1 MGLFVSK
8 NLSNEGGKI
17 MAQEKLLSGCA
28 AAAQGAKF
36 AEVEVICSYPIRPY
50 TAIMMELA
58 KLVANGELDAE
69 FIHGEGEHAQVS
81 VVLGASAA
89 GARAYTGSSGVGVT
103 YAFEVYSP
111 AAGGRYPFQMAIA
124 DRTLD
129 PPGDFGS
136 EHTDAMSARDQGWF
150 MGWAATPQEV
160 FDNTL
165 INYRV
170 GEDPRI
176 MLPQFVCQDGYFLSH
191 IPDKVILP
199 ELSQVREFLP
209 PYSAPHPLSPQC
221 PVSHG
226 PQIRPD
232 QGAPMDAQRAMTFL
246 EAPKVIEKAIDDF
259 NRIFGR
265 NYDPYLEKYKMDDAE
280 IAFFIQ
286 GAHANTC
293 KSAINHLRS
302 QGVKAGMVRPRW
314 IRPWPTEQIAKA
326 LSQVKVV
333 GCVESSTSYGGA
345 TRGGNLIHEVRASL
359 YDLEKRPMVT
369 SFMAG
374 LGGDVIMLD
383 DFYYMAKIL
392 TKMAEDK
399 KTHQL
404 VYWVGFED
412 GE

>member
-1 MGLFVSK
+1 
-8 NLSNEGGKI
+8 
-17 MAQEKLLSGCA
+17 MAEEKLLSGCA

-36 AEVEVICSYPIRPY
+36 AEIEVTASFPIRPY

-58 KLVANGELDAE
+58 KMVANGELDCE
-69 FIHGEGEHAQVS
+69 FVHGEGEHAQVS
-81 VVLGASAA
+81 IVLGASAC

-111 AAGGRYPFQMAIA
+111 AAGGRYPLQMAIA

-136 EHTDAMSARDQGWF
+136 EHTDAMSARDQGWL

-165 INYRV
+165 INFRV
-170 GEDPRI
+170 GEDPRV

-191 IPDKVILP
+191 IPDRVILP

-209 PYSAPHPLSPQC
+209 PYKAPHPLSPTC

-246 EAPKVIEKAIDDF
+246 DVPTVIEEAVADYNKIFKRNID
-259 NRIFGR
+259 
-265 NYDPYLEKYKMDDAE
+265 PWLEKYMMDDAE
-280 IAFFIQ
+280 VAFFIQ
-286 GAHANTC
+286 GAHANSC
-293 KSAINHLRS
+293 KSAIRHLRD
-302 QGVKAGMVRPRW
+302 QGLKAGMVRPRW
-314 IRPWPTEQIAKA
+314 VRPWPTQQIMEAFVNTKA
-326 LSQVKVV
+326 VAT
-333 GCVESSTSYGGA
+333 VETSTSYGGA
-345 TRGGNLIHEVRASL
+345 TRGGNLIHEVSASL
-359 YDLEKRPMVT
+359 YDLDKRPLLT

-374 LGGDVIMLD
+374 LGGDVILLE

-392 TKMAEDK
+392 KQMVQEK
-399 KTHQL
+399 KTRQK
-404 VYWVGFED
+404 VYWVGFE
-412 GE
+412 EET

>member
-1 MGLFVSK
+1 
-8 NLSNEGGKI
+8 
-17 MAQEKLLSGCA
+17 MAQEKMLSGCA
-28 AAAQGAKF
+28 AAAQGAKY
-36 AEVEVICSYPIRPY
+36 AEVEVICSFPIRPY

-58 KLVANGELDAE
+58 RMVANGELEAE
-69 FIHGEGEHAQVS
+69 FIHGEGEHAQLS

-111 AAGGRYPFQMAIA
+111 AAGGRYPLQMAIA

-136 EHTDAMSARDQGWF
+136 EHTDAMSARDQGWL

-165 INYRV
+165 INFRV
-170 GEDPRI
+170 GEDPDV

-191 IPDKVILP
+191 IPDKVVLP
-199 ELSQVREFLP
+199 EMSQVREFLP
-209 PYSAPHPLSPQC
+209 PYKAPHPLSLEC

-232 QGAPMDAQRAMTFL
+232 QGAPMDAQRAATFL
-246 EAPKVIEKAIDDF
+246 EVPRVIEKAVGDF

-265 NYDPYLEKYKMDDAE
+265 HYDPFLEKYKMEDAE
-280 IAFFIQ
+280 VAYFIQ

-293 KSAINHLRS
+293 KAAINQLRS
-302 QGVKAGMVRPRW
+302 KGLKVGMVRPRW
-314 IRPWPTEQIAKA
+314 IRPWPTQQIAEAFAKVKA
-326 LSQVKVV
+326 IAS
-333 GCVESSTSYGGA
+333 VETSTSYGGA
-345 TRGGNLIHEVRASL
+345 MRGGNLVHELRASL
-359 YDLEKRPMVT
+359 YDLEKRPLVT

-374 LGGDVIMLD
+374 LGGDVILLE
-383 DFYYMAKIL
+383 DFDYMAKVL
-392 TKMAEDK
+392 TQMVQEK
-399 KTHQL
+399 KTRKH
-404 VYWVGFED
+404 VYWIGFE
-412 GE
+412 E

>member
-1 MGLFVSK
+1 
-8 NLSNEGGKI
+8 
-17 MAQEKLLSGCA
+17 MAQEKMLSGCA

-36 AEVEVICSYPIRPY
+36 AEVEVICSFPIRPY

-58 KLVANGELDAE
+58 RMVASGELNAE
-69 FIHGEGEHAQVS
+69 FVHGEGEHAQVS
-81 VVLGASAA
+81 VALGASAA

-111 AAGGRYPFQMAIA
+111 AAGGRYPLQMAIA

-136 EHTDAMSARDQGWF
+136 EHTDAMSARDQGWL

-199 ELSQVREFLP
+199 EMAQVREFLP
-209 PYSAPHPLSPQC
+209 PYKAPHPLSPVC

-232 QGAPMDAQRAMTFL
+232 QGAPMDAQRAATFL
-246 EAPKVIEKAIDDF
+246 ELPKVIEKATDDF

-265 NYDPYLEKYKMDDAE
+265 KYDPFIEKYKMEDAE
-280 IAFFIQ
+280 IAFFLQ

-293 KSAINHLRS
+293 KSAINHLRN

-314 IRPWPTEQIAKA
+314 MRPWPTEQIANA

-345 TRGGNLIHEVRASL
+345 TRGGNLIHEVRTSL
-359 YDLEKRPMVT
+359 YDLENRPMVT

-383 DFYYMAKIL
+383 DFYYMANIL
-392 TKMAEDK
+392 TQMAKDK

-412 GE
+412 EM

>member
-1 MGLFVSK
+1 
-8 NLSNEGGKI
+8 
-17 MAQEKLLSGCA
+17 
-28 AAAQGAKF
+28 
-36 AEVEVICSYPIRPY
+36 
-50 TAIMMELA
+50 
-58 KLVANGELDAE
+58 
-69 FIHGEGEHAQVS
+69 
-81 VVLGASAA
+81 
-89 GARAYTGSSGVGVT
+89 VT

-111 AAGGRYPFQMAIA
+111 AAGGRYPLQMAIA

-136 EHTDAMSARDQGWF
+136 EHTDAMSCRDQGWL

-191 IPDKVILP
+191 IADKVILP
-199 ELSQVREFLP
+199 DKSQVKEFLP
-209 PYSAPHPLSPQC
+209 PYKAPHPLSLLC

-232 QGAPMDAQRAMTFL
+232 QGAPMDAQRAATFL
-246 EAPKVIEKAIDDF
+246 EVPKVIEEAVADF

-265 NYDPYLEKYKMDDAE
+265 SYDPYLEKYQMEDAE
-280 IAFFIQ
+280 VAFFIQ

-293 KSAINHLRS
+293 KSAIKHLRS
-302 QGVKAGMVRPRW
+302 QGLKAGMVRPRW
-314 IRPWPTEQIAKA
+314 TRPWPTQQIADA
-326 LSQVKVV
+326 LSKVKAVAT
-333 GCVESSTSYGGA
+333 VETSTSYGGA
-345 TRGGNLIHEVRASL
+345 MRGGNLIHEVRASL
-359 YDLEKRPMVT
+359 YDLENRPAVT

-374 LGGDVIMLD
+374 LGGDVILLE
-383 DFYYMAKIL
+383 DFYYMAKVL
-392 TKMAEDK
+392 SQMVKEK
-399 KTHQL
+399 KVRQQ
-404 VYWVGFED
+404 VYWIGFE

>member
-1 MGLFVSK
+1 
-8 NLSNEGGKI
+8 
-17 MAQEKLLSGCA
+17 MAQEKMLSGCA

-36 AEVEVICSYPIRPY
+36 AEVEVICSFPIRPY

-58 KLVANGELDAE
+58 KMVANGELDAE

-81 VVLGASAA
+81 VVLGASAC

-136 EHTDAMSARDQGWF
+136 EHTDAMSARDQGWL
-150 MGWAATPQEV
+150 MGWASTPQEV

-170 GEDPRI
+170 GEDPLI
-176 MLPQFVCQDGYFLSH
+176 MLPQFVCQDGYFISH
-191 IPDKVILP
+191 IADKVVLP

-209 PYSAPHPLSPQC
+209 PYRAPHPLSTTC

-246 EAPKVIEKAIDDF
+246 EAPAVIEKAVADY
-259 NRIFGR
+259 NKIFGR
-265 NYDPYLEKYKMDDAE
+265 KLDPWLEKYMMEDAE
-280 IAFFIQ
+280 VAFFIQ

-293 KSAINHLRS
+293 KSAIRNLRN
-302 QGVKAGMVRPRW
+302 QGLKAGMVRPRW
-314 IRPWPTEQIAKA
+314 MRPWPTQQIMEALAHVKA
-326 LSQVKVV
+326 VAT
-333 GCVESSTSYGGA
+333 VESSTSYGGA
-345 TRGGNLIHEVRASL
+345 TRGGNLIHEVSASL
-359 YDLEKRPMVT
+359 YDLDKRPLLT

-374 LGGDVIMLD
+374 LGGDVILLE
-383 DFYYMAKIL
+383 DFYYMAKIMK
-392 TKMAEDK
+392 KMAEEK
-399 KTHQL
+399 KVRQK

-412 GE
+412 EE

>member
-1 MGLFVSK
+1 
-8 NLSNEGGKI
+8 
-17 MAQEKLLSGCA
+17 MAKEKLLSGCA

-36 AEVEVICSYPIRPY
+36 AEVEVVCSYPIRPY

-81 VVLGASAA
+81 VVLGASAC

-111 AAGGRYPFQMAIA
+111 AAGGRYPLQMAIA

-136 EHTDAMSARDQGWF
+136 EHTDCMSARDQGWL
-150 MGWAATPQEV
+150 MGWASTPQEV

-165 INYRV
+165 INFRV
-170 GEDPRI
+170 GEDPKI
-176 MLPQFVCQDGYFLSH
+176 MLPQFVAQDGYFLSH

-199 ELSQVREFLP
+199 ELAQVREFLP
-209 PYSAPHPLSPQC
+209 PYSAPHPLSPTC

-246 EAPKVIEKAIDDF
+246 ELPKVIETAVADYNK
-259 NRIFGR
+259 IFGR
-265 NYDPYLEKYKMDDAE
+265 NIDPYLERFMIEDAE
-280 IAFFIQ
+280 VAFFIQ

-293 KSAINHLRS
+293 KSAILHLRA
-302 QGVKAGMVRPRW
+302 QGLKAGMVRPRW
-314 IRPWPTEQIAKA
+314 VRPWPTQQIAETLAHVKA
-326 LSQVKVV
+326 LA
-333 GCVESSTSYGGA
+333 CVETSTSYGGA
-345 TRGGNLIHEVRASL
+345 MRGGNLVHEVRASL
-359 YDLEKRPMVT
+359 YDLDKRPLVT

-374 LGGDVIMLD
+374 LGGDVILLD

-392 TKMAEDK
+392 KQMLEEK
-399 KTHQL
+399 KVRQH

-412 GE
+412 EA

>member
-1 MGLFVSK
+1 
-8 NLSNEGGKI
+8 

-36 AEVEVICSYPIRPY
+36 AEVEVICSFPIRPY
-50 TAIMMELA
+50 TAIMMELSRM
-58 KLVANGELDAE
+58 VASGELDAE
-69 FIHGEGEHAQVS
+69 FLHGEGEHAQVS
-81 VVLGASAA
+81 VALGASAA

-111 AAGGRYPFQMAIA
+111 AAGGRYPLQMAIA

-136 EHTDAMSARDQGWF
+136 EHTDAMSARDQGWL

-165 INYRV
+165 INFRV
-170 GEDPRI
+170 GEDPRV

-191 IPDKVILP
+191 IPDKVVLP
-199 ELSQVREFLP
+199 EMSQVREFLP
-209 PYSAPHPLSPQC
+209 PYSAPHPLSPIC

-232 QGAPMDAQRAMTFL
+232 QGAPMDAQRAATFL
-246 EAPKVIEKAIDDF
+246 QVPKVIKEATSDF

-265 NYDPYLEKYKMDDAE
+265 KYDPFLETYKMQDAE
-280 IAFFIQ
+280 YAFFIQ

-293 KSAINHLRS
+293 KNAINYLRK
-302 QGVKAGMVRPRW
+302 QGLKIGMVRPRW
-314 IRPWPTEQIAKA
+314 IRPWPTTQIAAA
-326 LSQVKVV
+326 LSNVKAVAS
-333 GCVESSTSYGGA
+333 VETSTSYGGA
-345 TRGGNLIHEVRASL
+345 MRGGNLIHELRASL
-359 YDLEKRPMVT
+359 YDLPKRPMVT

-374 LGGDVIMLD
+374 LGGDVILLE
-383 DFYYMAKIL
+383 DFHYMAKVLQKIV
-392 TKMAEDK
+392 KNK
-399 KTHQL
+399 KTDKV
-404 VYWVGFED
+404 VYWVGFE
-412 GE
+412 EE